1 MFKGENPEKRHKF
14 IDPSS
19 FVFLSVLLIFF
30 LMTLNPSTLL
40 HLSAHAQG
48 FSTLGQ
54 GNFIVNNTGNTATS
68 DTSSAT
74 NTSSSPSM
82 DQTLSL
88 QSFIGAGGSNL
99 SNNNDS
105 NINFLTY
112 ENPIYGI
119 SIEYPS
125 AWTYLEQEEESSAN
139 TTIFSIVDIAPP
151 ISEDPNVATNFQM
164 GIENL
169 QSPISLDQYARTVIN
184 SYRGNLNFSL
194 ISVDLNSTLSG
205 RPAYQIIF
213 TDVTEDGIER
223 KSIERGTVD
232 EVNNRVYYVAFN
244 TETSMYEKFLPIVQT
259 MMNSLKLNTSSLSSM
274 ENLNSTTS
282 LGNDSSSIT
291 DSMPLDDAIPFL
303 NEQPSLP
310 FSSSSSSMDIE
321 RFMESFTNSIFNGT
335 SIFGGVGTSMVN
347 GVKVSGISLDSNES
361 RLLVTLSGTP
371 TQLLG
376 RNNTTSL
383 TNDTTSTTTTTNA
396 ESLNSVTVIAMMIPI
411 NLADIL
417 SLAQASSSQG
427 LDNDMM
433 TEDMGFNEDSIF
445 PSDSFNPF
453 SLLSSMQIGSS
464 SLTNADWSVPQT
476 VTMNLVGGSNN
487 YEQQQQYY
495 SNNTSTTDLLF
506 VSVIPYTG
514 SDNNSV
520 LP

>member
-1 MFKGENPEKRHKF
+1 
-14 IDPSS
+14 
-19 FVFLSVLLIFF
+19 
-30 LMTLNPSTLL
+30 
-40 HLSAHAQG
+40 
-48 FSTLGQ
+48 
-54 GNFIVNNTGNTATS
+54 
-68 DTSSAT
+68 
-74 NTSSSPSM
+74 M

-88 QSFIGAGGSNL
+88 RSFIGVGGSNL
-99 SNNNDS
+99 SNNNES
-105 NINFLTY
+105 IISFLTY

-125 AWTYLEQEEESSAN
+125 AWTYQEPEAESSAN
-139 TTIFSIVDIAPP
+139 TTIFSIVDISPP

-184 SYRGNLNFSL
+184 SHRGNLNFSL

-223 KSIERGTVD
+223 KPIERGTVD

-244 TETSMYEKFLPIVQT
+244 TETSMYERFLRIVQT
-259 MMNSLKLNTSSLSSM
+259 MMNSLKLDTSSLSSM
-274 ENLNSTTS
+274 ENPNSTTS
-282 LGNDSSSIT
+282 LGNDSSIT

-310 FSSSSSSMDIE
+310 FSSSPSSSMDFE
-321 RFMESFTNSIFNGT
+321 LFMESFTNSIFNGT

-376 RNNTTSL
+376 RNNNTSL
-383 TNDTTSTTTTTNA
+383 TNDTTLTTTTTNA
-396 ESLNSVTVIAMMIPI
+396 ESLNSVTVIAMRIPI

-417 SLAQASSSQG
+417 SLAQASSSQS

-433 TEDMGFNEDSIF
+433 TKDMGFNEDSIF

-464 SLTNADWSVPQT
+464 SLTNVDWSVPQT
-476 VTMNLVGGSNN
+476 VAMNLVGGSNN

-495 SNNTSTTDLLF
+495 SNNASTTDLLF

-514 SDNNSV
+514 SDNNSA